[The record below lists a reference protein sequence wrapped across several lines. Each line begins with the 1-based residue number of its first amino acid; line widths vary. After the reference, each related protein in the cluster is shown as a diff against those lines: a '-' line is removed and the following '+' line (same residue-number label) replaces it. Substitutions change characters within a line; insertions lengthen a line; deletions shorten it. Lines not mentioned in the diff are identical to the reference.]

1 MVWCFSPLLFVSGGR
16 FLVPF
21 APFPEEEITDHM
33 APSDHSS
40 FYSTNGTGIA
50 KTIIL
55 GGVECAPTLTLN
67 VDAYF

>member
-1 MVWCFSPLLFVSGGR
+1 MFFT
-16 FLVPF
+16 
-21 APFPEEEITDHM
+21 PFPKEEITDRM
-33 APSDHSS
+33 ARSDHSS